1 MDLAVSGQRE
11 RARHPLLLLALA
23 PVVPQLLGS
32 IFNIWYNSVVV
43 QPLLGQG
50 ALRERFYLTIVV
62 YNCLAYPA
70 GVALWLWQVLSLRE
84 VLKKLRAA
92 LPIEEATLLRA
103 RRRAIHLPW
112 LGAIISGLAWLL
124 TIPVFLL
131 SLASVPG
138 PLPVGL
144 AWHLPIA
151 FCVSAFIAVTNTFFL
166 IEVVT
171 QWRLIPALFRQTRA
185 DRMPGVIT
193 LSLRGRGL
201 LWAVSASVCPIIS
214 LLLLDFAP
222 AAPGTDARWFAAFV
236 GAVGIVFGLGTA
248 LLVSRLVANPVDQL
262 RAAAQA
268 IAAGNY
274 TVQLPVT
281 RADEFGFLLGE
292 FNQMAREL
300 EEKERLRETFGL
312 HVGKL
317 AAEQILARDPGLGG
331 TEQEISVMFV
341 DLRSFTALADTKTP
355 RETLEILNEFLRM
368 TVRIVEED
376 RGGMINKYLGDG
388 FMALFGVGSESNPN
402 KAAAEAYDAGR
413 DILRALDALN
423 ASFIARRW
431 PALAV
436 GIAIN
441 SGPAIVGS
449 IGSPERLEFTAI
461 GATVNI
467 AARLESLT
475 KQVNSPL
482 LLTASTR
489 ASLGEKPELL
499 ELPPVQIRG
508 VEERLQ
514 VFALQIPAEAAK

>member
-1 MDLAVSGQRE
+1 M
-11 RARHPLLLLALA
+11 
-23 PVVPQLLGS
+23 
-32 IFNIWYNSVVV
+32 V
-43 QPLLGQG
+43 QPLLGHG
-50 ALRERFYLTIVV
+50 ALRERFYLTIII

-70 GVALWLWQVLSLRE
+70 GVGLWLWQVLSFRV

-92 LPIEEATLLRA
+92 LPIEEASLTRA

-112 LGAIISGLAWLL
+112 FGAIISGLAWLA

-138 PLPVGL
+138 LLPIGL

-166 IEVVT
+166 IELVT
-171 QWRLIPALFRQTRA
+171 QWRLIPALFQEARA
-185 DRMPGVIT
+185 DRTPGVIT

-222 AAPGTDARWFAAFV
+222 AVPGSDPRWFAAFV
-236 GAVGIVFGLGTA
+236 GAVGIAFGLGTA

-268 IAAGNY
+268 IAAGHY
-274 TVQLPVT
+274 GVQLPVT
-281 RADEFGFLLGE
+281 RADEFGFLIGE

-300 EEKERLRETFGL
+300 EEKERLRETFGV
-312 HVGKL
+312 HVGKR

-331 TEQEISVMFV
+331 IEQEISVMFV

-355 RETLEILNEFLRM
+355 HETLEIPNVFLRM
-368 TVRIVEED
+368 TVRIVEEEH
-376 RGGMINKYLGDG
+376 GGMINKYLGDG
-388 FMALFGVGSESNPN
+388 FMALFGVGGDEAVNH
-402 KAAAEAYDAGR
+402 AAEAFGAGR
-413 DILRALDALN
+413 DILRAMIRLN
-423 ASFIARRW
+423 EAFARQSLGPLR
-431 PALAV
+431 V
-436 GIAIN
+436 GIGIH

-461 GATVNI
+461 GATVNL
-467 AARLESLT
+467 AARLEGLT
-475 KQVNSPL
+475 KTVNAAL
-482 LLTASTR
+482 LISAATR
-489 ASLGEKPELL
+489 ASLGEEPALR
-499 ELPPVQIRG
+499 ELPPL
-508 VEERLQ
+508 EERELEKPVK
-514 VFALQIPAEAAK
+514 VFAFQLPAETAG